1 MNELLIET
9 CAVVSSV
16 FGAILAQRINRL
28 AKSKEKRKKRRWWVR
43 KWILQRKSGT
53 HNLVDG
59 ELRSNYTEDFKNLLR
74 MSEAEFDYLLE
85 RVSPLISKSD
95 TNMRQAVNAKTKLTV
110 TLRYLATG
118 DSFKSLEFLFRVPKN
133 TISKFIPET
142 CEAIHKTLREFIQVP
157 ATSDEWKNVESG
169 FRQRW
174 NFPGCVGAL
183 DGKHIVIRA
192 PTATGSDYYNYKNSF
207 SIVLMALADSD
218 YCFLYVD
225 VGAKGRGS
233 DGGIFQNSSLYKAF
247 ETNYFAMPNDF
258 LIVGDD
264 AFPLK
269 TYLMK
274 PYSRRNMSQEERIYN
289 YRLSRA
295 RRVVENTFGI
305 LVSKFR
311 VFEKAISLKLQSVEK
326 IVLACCTLHNWLRK
340 TNPTYISRGLIDY
353 EDENHGIF
361 PGSWRQ
367 ENISGLQNLPPTA
380 QRHPQRQAQQI
391 RDKYRDYFNNEGT
404 VPWQRQ
410 LLNDM
415 PNAEL

>member
-1 MNELLIET
+1 MNELPIET

-53 HNLVDG
+53 HNLVDR

-218 YCFLYVD
+218 YCFLKRDIRKLVAEETKEKYLTGGGPAIKEAHDAEKDLVFSIMNKKTVYGHANTFDSDADPQPLGSQSIDIVEFLDDD
-225 VGAKGRGS
+225 VFGDKQDQNENIPPMENESRNSNWNHASAASLATPMSSTLKRKAHMNTPRRRPATVVRAL
-233 DGGIFQNSSLYKAF
+233 NSSDIA
-247 ETNYFAMPNDF
+247 
-258 LIVGDD
+258 V
-264 AFPLK
+264 
-269 TYLMK
+269 
-274 PYSRRNMSQEERIYN
+274 Q
-289 YRLSRA
+289 
-295 RRVVENTFGI
+295 
-305 LVSKFR
+305 
-311 VFEKAISLKLQSVEK
+311 
-326 IVLACCTLHNWLRK
+326 
-340 TNPTYISRGLIDY
+340 
-353 EDENHGIF
+353 
-361 PGSWRQ
+361 
-367 ENISGLQNLPPTA
+367 
-380 QRHPQRQAQQI
+380 
-391 RDKYRDYFNNEGT
+391 
-404 VPWQRQ
+404 
-410 LLNDM
+410 
-415 PNAEL
+415 